1 MQSVNPAVCC
11 RTQRNLLYTESLL
24 LVLVSHPLSAVLAN
38 SDTERVV
45 AEYAALNQPKRA
57 SAAVGRVAKT
67 SCAWYRSRTTR
78 NLAPSPVS
86 MRIHVL
92 LLSLM
97 PGLQHRVTTA
107 LRPCRILRPAH
118 RSLATATTA
127 EVETETP
134 LPFKMEDIVNL
145 CKRRGFVFQSSEIY
159 SPMPGFFDF
168 GPLGVELKNNVTENI
183 ILLEFMLAI
192 LFRLR
197 SYGGGTLCRSEMTW
211 LAWTVRSLRLHS
223 YGRPQD
229 M

>member
-1 MQSVNPAVCC
+1 M
-11 RTQRNLLYTESLL
+11 YTPPQTPHLRRPWAESRR
-24 LVLVSHPLSAVLAN
+24 PC
-38 SDTERVV
+38 
-45 AEYAALNQPKRA
+45 A
-57 SAAVGRVAKT
+57 SL
-67 SCAWYRSRTTR
+67 CRSRTTR
-78 NLAPSPVS
+78 NLVPSLVS

-97 PGLQHRVTTA
+97 PGLQHRVATA

-118 RSLATATTA
+118 RSSATATTT
-127 EVETETP
+127 EVETETH

-183 ILLEFMLAI
+183 IQLEFMLAI

-197 SYGGGTLCRSEMTW
+197 SYGGGTLCRSEMMW
-211 LAWTVRSLRLHS
+211 SAWTVRSLRLHS

-229 M
+229 MWPASPTPWSTARRAS